1 MAEILEVKT
10 VVDTTEGL
18 SSMGKLVKKSEEFVD
33 TQKEATA
40 NQKAS
45 GQAGKKAGEMT
56 AKATGKAGKGFKAL
70 GTAIKGA
77 GIGLLVGVIGLLVT
91 AFKNNQKVMDVFTN
105 VLGTISAI
113 GTQVANVIADV
124 VSNVSNS
131 TGGFDKLTKVAKG
144 LMTIALTPIKLA
156 FYGIVLGVQEAQLA
170 WEESFLGDKDPETI
184 KELNAAILETK
195 NNIAE
200 VAFDAVD
207 AGKSVVTN
215 FAGAIEEVGKVAE
228 GVIKGVKEISIE
240 ATYETVKANTEL
252 AKSAELAEAGIRGL
266 IEKYDLQ
273 AEKLRQIR
281 DDDRLT
287 FQERI
292 KANEDLAV
300 VLKKQQ
306 EEQLKLAQVS
316 IDAAKG
322 QLALDKNN
330 QEAKVALKNAENEY
344 AATLAQVAG
353 FEAEQLTNRNSL
365 LKEQK
370 QIVDELAL
378 VGKSEFERKK
388 AEALQERNQRLIDA
402 ELAIQDEQALNE
414 AKLAIEKEYTDELAR
429 INEEKNAK
437 ITEDNKKAAEE
448 QKAIDETIA
457 AAKEDLQNK
466 EFAIANA
473 TVGFLNQIAGKNKQ
487 VALAALALEK
497 GSAIAGVIVNAGK
510 ELSANAVAAALNPLN
525 AVTAGAAGA
534 AQLTAA
540 NVLTKVR
547 AGLNI
552 ASITAAGISGAKNIS
567 SAGAGGSVGG
577 VGGGARP
584 STETP
589 RIPNFNA
596 INQGVGGRDGFGSV
610 RAVVIQQD
618 IKDSASLDNRVDDLV
633 KIGK

>member
-70 GTAIKGA
+70 GGAIKAA
-77 GIGLLVGVIGLLVT
+77 GIGLLVGTVGLLVA
-91 AFKNNQKVMDVFTN
+91 AFKSNQKVMDVFTN
-105 VLGTISAI
+105 VLGTISAV
-113 GTQVANVIADV
+113 GTQVANVVSDV
-124 VSNVSNS
+124 VSEVSKAE
-131 TGGFDKLTKVAKG
+131 GGFDNLTKVAKG
-144 LMTIALTPIKLA
+144 LMTIALTPIKLS
-156 FYGIVLGVQEAQLA
+156 FYALSLGLQEAQLA
-170 WEESFLGDKDPETI
+170 WEKSFLGDKDPETI
-184 KELNAAILETK
+184 KELNLAILETK

-215 FAGAIEEVGKVAE
+215 FAGAIEEVGKVSK
-228 GVIKGVKEISIE
+228 GVIKGVKDISIE

-252 AKSAELAEAGIRGL
+252 KKSAELAEAGIRGL

-287 FQERI
+287 FKERI

-322 QLALDKNN
+322 QLKLDKNN

-365 LKEQK
+365 LREQK
-370 QIVDELAL
+370 QIVDELSL
-378 VGKSEFERKK
+378 VGKSEFERQKD
-388 AEALQERNQRLIDA
+388 EAAQEREQRLLDA
-402 ELAIQDEQALNE
+402 ELAITDEQAKKE
-414 AKLAIEKEYTDELAR
+414 ALAAIEQEYQNKLTAIDADAKAKKDAADQAAFDKEKADAKTLFDIKVGLVSSGFNILQELAGK
-429 INEEKNAK
+429 NE
-437 ITEDNKKAAEE
+437 KA
-448 QKAIDETIA
+448 QKGIA
-457 AAKEDLQNK
+457 AAQATFDTYAAIVGTLRAAQTSPGAAIPGY
-466 EFAIANA
+466 AIA
-473 TVGFLNQIAGKNKQ
+473 Q
-487 VALAALALEK
+487 
-497 GSAIAGVIVNAGK
+497 
-510 ELSANAVAAALNPLN
+510 AVATGVFGMLQVKKILS
-525 AVTAGAAGA
+525 
-534 AQLTAA
+534 
-540 NVLTKVR
+540 TKTSSTQTPTV
-547 AGLNI
+547 
-552 ASITAAGISGAKNIS
+552 SGG
-567 SAGAGGSVGG
+567 GAGGGG
-577 VGGGARP
+577 TRP

-596 INQGVGGRDGFGSV
+596 QNQGVGGRDGFGSV
-610 RAVVIQQD
+610 RAVVVQQD

>member
-33 TQKEATA
+33 TQKEATE

-56 AKATGKAGKGFKAL
+56 AKATKKAGKGFKAL
-70 GTAIKGA
+70 GGAIKGA
-77 GIGLLVGVIGLLVT
+77 GIGLLVGVIGLLVA

-105 VLGTISAI
+105 VLGTISAV
-113 GTQVANVIADV
+113 GTQVANVISDV
-124 VSNVSNS
+124 VENVSNAE
-131 TGGFDKLTKVAKG
+131 GGFDSLTKVAKG
-144 LMTIALTPIKLA
+144 LMTIALTPIKLS
-156 FYGIVLGVQEAQLA
+156 FYALSLGLQEAQLA
-170 WEESFLGDKDPETI
+170 WEKSFLGDKDPETI
-184 KELNAAILETK
+184 KELNAAILETQI
-195 NNIAE
+195 NIAE
-200 VAFDAVD
+200 VALDAVD

-228 GVIKGVKEISIE
+228 GVVEGVKEISIE
-240 ATYETVKANTEL
+240 ATYEAVKTNTEL
-252 AKSAELAEAGIRGL
+252 KKSAELAEAGIRGL

-281 DDDRLT
+281 DDDRLS
-287 FQERI
+287 FKERI
-292 KANEDLAV
+292 KANEELAV
-300 VLKKQQ
+300 VLQKQQ

-322 QLALDKNN
+322 QLALDKNS
-330 QEAKVALKNAENEY
+330 QEAKVALQVAENEY
-344 AATLAQVAG
+344 AATKAQVAG

-378 VGKSEFERKK
+378 VGKTEFERKK
-388 AEALQERNQRLIDA
+388 AEALQERDQRLLDA
-402 ELAIQDEQALNE
+402 ELAITDEQAKKDAL
-414 AKLAIEKEYTDELAR
+414 AAIEKEYQNELTA
-429 INEEKNAK
+429 IDAEAKAKKDATEAESNKKKEDYAKALEDAK
-437 ITEDNKKAAEE
+437 IAFARQGFALASSLAEE
-448 QKAIDETIA
+448 GSVEAKAIAVAQATFEAYQAVLSAYNAGLKSPLTIANPSYPFIQAGIA
-457 AAKEDLQNK
+457 AA
-466 EFAIANA
+466 FGA
-473 TVGFLNQIAGKNKQ
+473 VQIKK
-487 VALAALALEK
+487 
-497 GSAIAGVIVNAGK
+497 I
-510 ELSANAVAAALNPLN
+510 LSAPKKGG
-525 AVTAGAAGA
+525 GASPS
-534 AQLTAA
+534 
-540 NVLTKVR
+540 V
-547 AGLNI
+547 
-552 ASITAAGISGAKNIS
+552 SG
-567 SAGAGGSVGG
+567 G
-577 VGGGARP
+577 GGGARP

-596 INQGVGGRDGFGSV
+596 QNQGVGGRDGFGSV

>member
-113 GTQVANVIADV
+113 GTQVANVIGDV

-388 AEALQERNQRLIDA
+388 AEALQEREQRLLDA
-402 ELAIQDEQALNE
+402 QLAITDGEALTE

-577 VGGGARP
+577 GGGGARP

>member
-1 MAEILEVKT
+1 MSEILEVKT
-10 VVDTTEGL
+10 VVDTTQSTG
-18 SSMGKLVKKSEEFVD
+18 SIDKLIDKMDEFVEVS
-33 TQKEATA
+33 KESIE
-40 NQKAS
+40 NQKKF
-45 GQAGKKAGEMT
+45 GKAGE
-56 AKATGKAGKGFKAL
+56 KAGKDTSKGTSLASRGFKKL
-70 GTAIKGA
+70 GDIIK
-77 GIGLLVGVIGLLVT
+77 INPLGLLVGTVGLLVA
-91 AFKNNQKVMDVFTN
+91 AFKSNQKVMDVFTN
-105 VLGTISAI
+105 VLGTISAV
-113 GTQVANVIADV
+113 GTQVANVVSDV
-124 VSNVSNS
+124 VSEVNS
-131 TGGFDKLTKVAKG
+131 AEGGFDSLTKVAKG
-144 LMTIALTPIKLA
+144 LMTIALTPIKLS
-156 FYGIVLGVQEAQLA
+156 FYALSLGLQEAQLA
-170 WEESFLGDKDPETI
+170 WEQSFLGDKDPETI

-200 VAFDAVD
+200 VALDAVD

-215 FAGAIEEVGKVAE
+215 FAGAIEEVGKVSE
-228 GVIKGVKEISIE
+228 GVIKGVKDISIE
-240 ATYETVKANTEL
+240 ATYETVKTNTEL

-365 LKEQK
+365 LREQK

-388 AEALQERNQRLIDA
+388 AEALQEREQRLLDA
-402 ELAIQDEQALNE
+402 ELAIQDEQAKKDAL
-414 AKLAIEKEYTDELAR
+414 AAIEQEYQNKLTAIDADAKDKLDAAQKASDDKQMADAKTLFDIKVGLVSSGFNILQELAGK
-429 INEEKNAK
+429 NE
-437 ITEDNKKAAEE
+437 KA
-448 QKAIDETIA
+448 QKGIA
-457 AAKEDLQNK
+457 AAQATFDTYAAIVGSLRAAQTSPGAAIPGY
-466 EFAIANA
+466 AIA
-473 TVGFLNQIAGKNKQ
+473 Q
-487 VALAALALEK
+487 
-497 GSAIAGVIVNAGK
+497 
-510 ELSANAVAAALNPLN
+510 AVATGVFGMLQVKKILS
-525 AVTAGAAGA
+525 
-534 AQLTAA
+534 
-540 NVLTKVR
+540 TKTGSSSTPTV
-547 AGLNI
+547 
-552 ASITAAGISGAKNIS
+552 SSGA
-567 SAGAGGSVGG
+567 G
-577 VGGGARP
+577 GGGARP
-584 STETP
+584 SVETP

-596 INQGVGGRDGFGSV
+596 QNQGVGGRDGFGSV

-618 IKDSASLDNRVDDLV
+618 IKDSASLDNRVDDLI

>member
-45 GQAGKKAGEMT
+45 GQAGKKAGNMT

-70 GTAIKGA
+70 GGAIKAA
-77 GIGLLVGVIGLLVT
+77 GIGLLVGVIGLLVA

-113 GTQVANVIADV
+113 GTQVADVITDV
-124 VSNVSNS
+124 FENVSDA

-144 LMTIALTPIKLA
+144 LLTLVLTPIKLE
-156 FYGIVLGVQEAQLA
+156 FYALSLGLQKAQLA
-170 WEESFLGDKDPETI
+170 WEQSFFGDKDPETI

-195 NNIAE
+195 TNILE
-200 VAFDAVD
+200 VASDAVD
-207 AGKSVVTN
+207 AGKDIVEN
-215 FAGAIEEVGKVAE
+215 FSGAISEVGKVAE
-228 GVIKGVKEISIE
+228 GVVEGVKEISIE
-240 ATYETVKANTEL
+240 ATYEAVKTNTEL

-287 FQERI
+287 FKERI
-292 KANEDLAV
+292 KANEELAV
-300 VLKKQQ
+300 VLQKQQ
-306 EEQLKLAQVS
+306 AEQLKLAQVS

-322 QLALDKNN
+322 QLALDKNS
-330 QEAKVALKNAENEY
+330 QEAKVALQVAENEY
-344 AATLAQVAG
+344 AATKAQVAG

-378 VGKSEFERKK
+378 VGKTEFERKK
-388 AEALQERNQRLIDA
+388 AEALQERDQRLLDA
-402 ELAIQDEQALNE
+402 ELAITDEQAKKDAL
-414 AKLAIEKEYTDELAR
+414 AAIEKEYQNELTA
-429 INEEKNAK
+429 IDAEAQDK
-437 ITEDNKKAAEE
+437 IDAT
-448 QKAIDETIA
+448 QKASDDKQMA
-457 AAKEDLQNK
+457 DAKTLFDIKVGLVSSGFNILQ
-466 EFAIANA
+466 E
-473 TVGFLNQIAGKNKQ
+473 LAGKNEKAQ
-487 VALAALALEK
+487 KGIAVAQATFDTYA
-497 GSAIAGVIVNAGK
+497 AIAGSLRAAQTSPGAAIPGYAI
-510 ELSANAVAAALNPLN
+510 AQAVATGVFGLLQ
-525 AVTAGAAGA
+525 VKKI
-534 AQLTAA
+534 LS
-540 NVLTKVR
+540 TKTGSSSTPTV
-547 AGLNI
+547 
-552 ASITAAGISGAKNIS
+552 SG
-567 SAGAGGSVGG
+567 GAG
-577 VGGGARP
+577 GGGARP

-596 INQGVGGRDGFGSV
+596 TNQGVGGRDGFGSV

>member
-56 AKATGKAGKGFKAL
+56 SKATKKAGKGFKAL
-70 GTAIKGA
+70 GGAIKGA
-77 GIGLLVGVIGLLVT
+77 GIGLLVGVIGLLVA
-91 AFKNNQKVMDVFTN
+91 AFKSNQKVMDVFTN

-113 GTQVANVIADV
+113 GTQVANVVSDV
-124 VSNVSNS
+124 VSEVSNAE
-131 TGGFDKLTKVAKG
+131 GGFDSLTKVAKG
-144 LMTIALTPIKLA
+144 LMTIALTPIKLS
-156 FYGIVLGVQEAQLA
+156 FYALSLGLQEAQLA
-170 WEESFLGDKDPETI
+170 WEKSFLGDKDPETI
-184 KELNAAILETK
+184 KELNLAILETK

-215 FAGAIEEVGKVAE
+215 FAGAIEEVGKVSE
-228 GVIKGVKEISIE
+228 GVIKGVKDISIE

-252 AKSAELAEAGIRGL
+252 KKSAELAEAGIRGL

-273 AEKLRQIR
+273 AEKQRQIR

-287 FQERI
+287 FKERI
-292 KANEDLAV
+292 EANEKLAV
-300 VLKKQQ
+300 ILQKQQ

-330 QEAKVALKNAENEY
+330 QEAKVALQVAENEY

-370 QIVDELAL
+370 QIVDELSL
-378 VGKSEFERKK
+378 VGKSEFERKQ
-388 AEALQERNQRLIDA
+388 AEALQEREQRLLDA
-402 ELAIQDEQALNE
+402 ELAITDEKAKKDAL
-414 AKLAIEKEYTDELAR
+414 AAIEQEYQNQLIAIDADAQDKLDAAQKASDDKEMADEKTKFDIKVGLVSSGFNILQELAGK
-429 INEEKNAK
+429 NE
-437 ITEDNKKAAEE
+437 KA
-448 QKAIDETIA
+448 QKGIA
-457 AAKEDLQNK
+457 AAQATFDTYAAIVGTLRAAQTSPGAAIPGY
-466 EFAIANA
+466 AIA
-473 TVGFLNQIAGKNKQ
+473 Q
-487 VALAALALEK
+487 
-497 GSAIAGVIVNAGK
+497 
-510 ELSANAVAAALNPLN
+510 AVATGVFGMLQVKKILSTKTGSSSTPT
-525 AVTAGAAGA
+525 VSSDAG
-534 AQLTAA
+534 
-540 NVLTKVR
+540 
-547 AGLNI
+547 
-552 ASITAAGISGAKNIS
+552 
-567 SAGAGGSVGG
+567 
-577 VGGGARP
+577 GGGARP

-596 INQGVGGRDGFGSV
+596 QNQGVGGRDGFGSV

-618 IKDSASLDNRVDDLV
+618 IKDSASLDNRVDDLI

>member
-70 GTAIKGA
+70 GGAIKGA
-77 GIGLLVGVIGLLVT
+77 GIGLLVGVIGLLVA

-113 GTQVANVIADV
+113 GTQVADVITDV
-124 VSNVSNS
+124 FENVSDA

-144 LMTIALTPIKLA
+144 LLTLVLTPIKLE
-156 FYGIVLGVQEAQLA
+156 FYALSLGLQKAQLA
-170 WEESFLGDKDPETI
+170 WEQSFFGDKDPETI

-195 NNIAE
+195 TNILE
-200 VAFDAVD
+200 VASDAVD
-207 AGKSVVTN
+207 AGKDIVEN
-215 FAGAIEEVGKVAE
+215 FSGAISEVGKVAE
-228 GVIKGVKEISIE
+228 GVVEGVKEISIE
-240 ATYETVKANTEL
+240 ATYEAVKTNTEL

-287 FQERI
+287 FKERI
-292 KANEDLAV
+292 KANEELAV
-300 VLKKQQ
+300 VLQKQQ
-306 EEQLKLAQVS
+306 AEQLKLAQVS

-322 QLALDKNN
+322 QLALDKNS
-330 QEAKVALKNAENEY
+330 QEAKVALKVAENEY

-388 AEALQERNQRLIDA
+388 AEALQERDQRLLDA
-402 ELAIQDEQALNE
+402 ELAITDEQAKKDAL
-414 AKLAIEKEYTDELAR
+414 AAIEKEYQNELTAIDAEAKAKKDATDKTANDKKEADAKAL
-429 INEEKNAK
+429 EDAK
-437 ITEDNKKAAEE
+437 IAFARQGFALASSLAEE
-448 QKAIDETIA
+448 GSVEAKAIAVAQATFEAYQAVLSAYNAGLKSPITIANPSYPFIQAGIA
-457 AAKEDLQNK
+457 AA
-466 EFAIANA
+466 FGA
-473 TVGFLNQIAGKNKQ
+473 VQIKK
-487 VALAALALEK
+487 
-497 GSAIAGVIVNAGK
+497 I
-510 ELSANAVAAALNPLN
+510 LSAPKKGG
-525 AVTAGAAGA
+525 GASPS
-534 AQLTAA
+534 
-540 NVLTKVR
+540 V
-547 AGLNI
+547 
-552 ASITAAGISGAKNIS
+552 SG
-567 SAGAGGSVGG
+567 G
-577 VGGGARP
+577 GGGARP

-596 INQGVGGRDGFGSV
+596 QNQGVGGRGGFGSV